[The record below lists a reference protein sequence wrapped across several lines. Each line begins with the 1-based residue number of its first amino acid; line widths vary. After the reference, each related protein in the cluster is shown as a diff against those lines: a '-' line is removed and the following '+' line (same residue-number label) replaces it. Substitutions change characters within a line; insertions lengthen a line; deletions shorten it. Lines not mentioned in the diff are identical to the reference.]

1 MCQGPNIVQW
11 RGDEAVGVTSAWRAA
26 AFAALLDVRLG
37 IAVAETA
44 STAKA
49 VDKYEQDGA
58 PPS

>member
-1 MCQGPNIVQW
+1 MVQW
-11 RGDEAVGVTSAWRAA
+11 RGDEAVRDTSASGVA

-49 VDKYEQDGA
+49 VDK
-58 PPS
+58 